1 MGASSSRSRK
11 LCRPAGDVIQRRSH
25 RGGGGGGGCN
35 SHVAASV
42 HLVSMRPGSSELSS
56 AAPAAPPAVRCA
68 PRGRLERPGTR
79 GVSGVRATPR
89 PPPTTII
96 IIISRW
102 RRPTRGLLYF
112 QHCPSSLLPPPLLHH
127 IWIHCR
133 NFSFFFFFALPSEC
147 FILFFSMMVMR
158 TEQNNN
164 QCRPSMGT

>member
-11 LCRPAGDVIQRRSH
+11 LCRPAGDVIRRRSR
-25 RGGGGGGGCN
+25 RGGGRRWGCN

-42 HLVSMRPGSSELSS
+42 HLVSMRPGSAELSS

-68 PRGRLERPGTR
+68 PRGRLERPGTG
-79 GVSGVRATPR
+79 GVSGVTPPH
-89 PPPTTII
+89 PPIII

-112 QHCPSSLLPPPLLHH
+112 QHCPSSLLPPPSASVASYLDPLSQILLLLLLLLFCSSLRMFH
-127 IWIHCR
+127 
-133 NFSFFFFFALPSEC
+133 P
-147 FILFFSMMVMR
+147 FFSMTVMR

-164 QCRPSMGT
+164 Q